1 MSEPINRKVLLE
13 VCIASVDDAIA
24 AESAGADRLEL
35 NSALMMGGLT
45 PSIATLAELKRLVK
59 LPVMVM
65 IRPRAGGFCY
75 SDADFQVMLRDIDFA
90 LEQGA
95 AGIVF
100 GILRA
105 DSEIDMPR
113 CAELIK
119 RIGPVQSV
127 FHRAFDVTPNAHRSL
142 SQLIELG
149 IKRVMTSGQ
158 QECAPS
164 GAGLIAELIKR
175 SAGRIEILPAGG
187 INRTNIMAL
196 LEQSGSDQIHA
207 SLRGPRHDAST
218 ATRPNIKFGNPR
230 MPAEQGFEATDPI
243 AVKEMVALLGSS
255 SQVSKVQSAD

>member
-1 MSEPINRKVLLE
+1 MSESISRRVLLE
-13 VCIASVDDAIA
+13 VCVASVDDAIA

-45 PSIATLAELKRLVK
+45 PSMGTLAEVKRLVK
-59 LPVMVM
+59 LPVMAM

-90 LEQGA
+90 LEHGA

-100 GILRA
+100 GVLR
-105 DSEIDMPR
+105 DDGQVDIPR
-113 CAELIK
+113 CTELVR
-119 RIGPVQSV
+119 RIGPAEAV

-158 QECAPS
+158 QESAHV

-187 INRTNIMAL
+187 INSSNVTAL
-196 LEQSGSDQIHA
+196 LEQSGCDQIHA
-207 SLRGPRHDAST
+207 SLRGPRRDAST
-218 ATRPNIKFGNPR
+218 AVRPNIKFGGPR
-230 MPAEQGFEATDPI
+230 MPAEQGYEATDAE
-243 AVKEMVALLGSS
+243 AVKEMVAMLHR
-255 SQVSKVQSAD
+255 